1 MKIRRQIFVGGVP
14 MSLIALASAV
24 FLASASVA
32 FAGWRQYG
40 FDASHTSFNPAETRL
55 TRANVATLTLRWAG
69 EVGKQPCSP
78 PIVGEGIVYVGARGL
93 VHAFAVGD
101 GSELWSIF
109 SCNGAGRERMS
120 LGKHL
125 FVTDGGPFVSGDFA
139 AYNPITGD
147 QIWCFDE
154 GIGTAPALDDSA
166 FYLPEFELVADTQS
180 TGAFRW
186 QFEPPPVSGIFGAP
200 AIANGVVYATGANFV
215 FALHAAT
222 GRQIWSRPLG
232 RQPHL
237 SSPSVSG
244 GIVYV
249 GGRGL
254 LALSASDGHILWS
267 APSAGFDVTM
277 PAVANGKVFVNGHGT
292 NFGLSAFD
300 ATTGAFLWRNQ
311 MTGESSATVSVAN
324 GVVYEI
330 AKSGQLMM
338 FNSDTGAFLGS
349 VADPD
354 GRAFDSSFES
364 QAAVTN
370 GTVYVPTADSV
381 LHNRVDA
388 FRLPE

>member
-1 MKIRRQIFVGGVP
+1 MRIQKQVVVDSLP
-14 MSLIALASAV
+14 MSLIALASAA

-40 FDASHTSFNPAETRL
+40 FDASHTSFNSAETTL
-55 TRANVATLTLRWAG
+55 TRANVASLTLRWAG

-78 PIVGEGIVYVGARGL
+78 PIVGGGIVYVGARGL
-93 VHAFAVGD
+93 VHAFAVSD
-101 GSELWSIF
+101 GSKVWSIF

-125 FVTDGGPFVSGDFA
+125 FITDGGPFVSGDFA

-154 GIGTAPALDDSA
+154 GIGTAPALDDTA
-166 FYLPEFELVADTQS
+166 LYLPVFELVAETQS
-180 TGAFRW
+180 TGDFRW
-186 QFEPPPVSGIFGAP
+186 SFEPPPVSGIFGAP
-200 AIANGVVYATGANFV
+200 AIANNVVYATGDNFV

-222 GRQIWSRPLG
+222 GRQIWDRPLG
-232 RQPHL
+232 QQPHL

-254 LALSASDGHILWS
+254 LALSASDGHIVWS
-267 APSAGFDVTM
+267 TQSAGFDVTM
-277 PAVANGKVFVNGHGT
+277 PAVADGKVFINAQGANAGVA
-292 NFGLSAFD
+292 AFD

-330 AKSGQLMM
+330 AKSGELMM
-338 FNSDTGAFLGS
+338 FNSDTGVFLGS
-349 VADPD
+349 VKDPD
-354 GRAFDSSFES
+354 GRPFDSNFES

-370 GTVYVPTADSV
+370 GAVYVPTADPH
-381 LHNRVDA
+381 LENRVDA
-388 FRLPE
+388 FRLPQ